1 MTGFA
6 RSCGWLSMYVGLP
19 WVFERGQALAA
30 SAFDRLARIPG
41 VTMLTPR
48 DRMATLVTFRIA
60 GWPADDAVRE
70 LGARVFAIT
79 RTVPPLDAIRIS
91 VGFFNTADELERF
104 AEAVELLA
112 AHTPATLPP
121 QAAADDHRAGLV
133 MARDPAANP
142 ASPPSPASPPR
153 RRSPVEIRWR
163 QFRNAPRPVV
173 RAVLSS
179 LIVASVLA
187 AAYLAYDVA
196 ISRGAVLPGGDLRV
210 LFVAVLIA
218 AVLVTGSVVT
228 YLVVP
233 LPKGSGDRGRRS
245 AWSAALGLFAAV
257 PICYL
262 VLVVA
267 VQILKPL
274 FT

>member
-1 MTGFA
+1 
-6 RSCGWLSMYVGLP
+6 
-19 WVFERGQALAA
+19 
-30 SAFDRLARIPG
+30 
-41 VTMLTPR
+41 
-48 DRMATLVTFRIA
+48 MA
-60 GWPADDAVRE
+60 G
-70 LGARVFAIT
+70 
-79 RTVPPLDAIRIS
+79 
-91 VGFFNTADELERF
+91 
-104 AEAVELLA
+104 
-112 AHTPATLPP
+112 
-121 QAAADDHRAGLV
+121 
-133 MARDPAANP
+133 DPTANP
-142 ASPPSPASPPR
+142 ASQTSPSGSTGPAGPPR
-153 RRSPVEIRWR
+153 RRSWAEIRWR

-196 ISRGAVLPGGDLRV
+196 LSRGDRLPGGDLRV
-210 LFVAVLIA
+210 LFVAVVIV

-233 LPKGSGDRGRRS
+233 LPKGSGERGRRS
-245 AWSAALGLFAAV
+245 VWSAALGLFAAV

-267 VQILKPL
+267 SQILKPL